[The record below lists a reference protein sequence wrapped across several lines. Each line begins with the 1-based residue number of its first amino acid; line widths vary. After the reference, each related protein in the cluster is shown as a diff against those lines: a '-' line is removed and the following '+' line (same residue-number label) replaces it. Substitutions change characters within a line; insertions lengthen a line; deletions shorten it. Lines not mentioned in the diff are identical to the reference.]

1 MGAAES
7 RPSPPSWL
15 VEACATLDPRDVDEV
30 VTLFRRAAKNAEA
43 HGEPGASCPANPKD
57 AAAYVFEQ
65 ERRLGWHEHDASAR
79 EASREAFGTPPA
91 LDAVLDRLARSVLA
105 GDATT
110 SGTPGSAPRLSAA
123 GDAREKNQPET
134 HGALCAAL
142 VARAACRR
150 AACGDGDAVARLGRA
165 VFPKHRN
172 NIGTDFQKTAD
183 RTRDALEVAR
193 ALASVAL
200 PPDRTTEDARR
211 RDAFLRRVVA
221 TSESIASDDSRGPT
235 FRNERSAF
243 TTLLAQSA
251 YDASMPS
258 RRGRLVPA
266 LFDEDGATRLFAGE
280 RDGESEKRDDGVET
294 KNAAR
299 RTHAPLISPL
309 AAWFLSRSMPA
320 TWRTKWRRVFCS
332 KTHGASFAALVSRC
346 ADAGPTLVAL
356 ETSAGFVVG
365 GVVSESIFSQS
376 PAFFGDARSFV
387 FSLGPTKVPSAKS
400 QQVVTCRDGDN
411 AHSDGDTSD
420 TDGDTTSPGSS
431 GDDAF
436 GDDDFD
442 FGAFGHA
449 RGANENFCYC
459 AYGFSSDR
467 FPNGLGFG
475 GQVGHHCLFLDA
487 GFETGHWR
495 AAAATFG
502 GARLLAPR
510 RSDTRGDARDAE
522 NGAGSFEVRAVEA
535 WAADGDFRARLAAKR
550 RAENRRGAGSGARGG
565 VRDAR
570 HDEARALMETARRDA
585 GPERQER

>member
-1 MGAAES
+1 MV
-7 RPSPPSWL
+7 P
-15 VEACATLDPRDVDEV
+15 V
-30 VTLFRRAAKNAEA
+30 
-43 HGEPGASCPANPKD
+43 
-57 AAAYVFEQ
+57 
-65 ERRLGWHEHDASAR
+65 
-79 EASREAFGTPPA
+79 A
-91 LDAVLDRLARSVLA
+91 LDARDVAHEV
-105 GDATT
+105 
-110 SGTPGSAPRLSAA
+110 APRVL
-123 GDAREKNQPET
+123 
-134 HGALCAAL
+134 L
-142 VARAACRR
+142 
-150 AACGDGDAVARLGRA
+150 
-165 VFPKHRN
+165 
-172 NIGTDFQKTAD
+172 
-183 RTRDALEVAR
+183 
-193 ALASVAL
+193 
-200 PPDRTTEDARR
+200 EDARR
-211 RDAFLRRVVA
+211 VLRRA
-221 TSESIASDDSRGPT
+221 
-235 FRNERSAF
+235 RS
-243 TTLLAQSA
+243 
-251 YDASMPS
+251 
-258 RRGRLVPA
+258 
-266 LFDEDGATRLFAGE
+266 
-280 RDGESEKRDDGVET
+280 
-294 KNAAR
+294 
-299 RTHAPLISPL
+299 
-309 AAWFLSRSMPA
+309 W
-320 TWRTKWRRVFCS
+320 
-332 KTHGASFAALVSRC
+332 C

-400 QQVVTCRDGDN
+400 QRR
-411 AHSDGDTSD
+411 DGDTSD
-420 TDGDTTSPGSS
+420 NGDTSPGSS

-502 GARLLAPR
+502 GARLLPPR
-510 RSDTRGDARDAE
+510 RSDTRGDAGNGAGKRKTE
-522 NGAGSFEVRAVEA
+522 NGAGSFEARAVEA
-535 WAADGDFRARLAAKR
+535 WAVDGDFRARLAAKR

>member
-1 MGAAES
+1 MM
-7 RPSPPSWL
+7 
-15 VEACATLDPRDVDEV
+15 
-30 VTLFRRAAKNAEA
+30 
-43 HGEPGASCPANPKD
+43 ASK
-57 AAAYVFEQ
+57 
-65 ERRLGWHEHDASAR
+65 
-79 EASREAFGTPPA
+79 
-91 LDAVLDRLARSVLA
+91 
-105 GDATT
+105 
-110 SGTPGSAPRLSAA
+110 
-123 GDAREKNQPET
+123 K
-134 HGALCAAL
+134 
-142 VARAACRR
+142 
-150 AACGDGDAVARLGRA
+150 
-165 VFPKHRN
+165 K
-172 NIGTDFQKTAD
+172 K
-183 RTRDALEVAR
+183 
-193 ALASVAL
+193 
-200 PPDRTTEDARR
+200 
-211 RDAFLRRVVA
+211 
-221 TSESIASDDSRGPT
+221 
-235 FRNERSAF
+235 
-243 TTLLAQSA
+243 
-251 YDASMPS
+251 
-258 RRGRLVPA
+258 
-266 LFDEDGATRLFAGE
+266 
-280 RDGESEKRDDGVET
+280 K
-294 KNAAR
+294 AAR
-299 RTHAPLISPL
+299 RTNTPLISPL

-400 QQVVTCRDGDN
+400 QRR
-411 AHSDGDTSD
+411 DGDTSD
-420 TDGDTTSPGSS
+420 NGDTSPGSS

-502 GARLLAPR
+502 GARLLPPR
-510 RSDTRGDARDAE
+510 RSDTRGDAGNAE
-522 NGAGSFEVRAVEA
+522 NRKIGAGSFEARAVEA
-535 WAADGDFRARLAAKR
+535 WAVDGDFRARLAAKR

-565 VRDAR
+565 VPDAR
-570 HDEARALMETARRDA
+570 HDEARALMETARRNA

>member
-7 RPSPPSWL
+7 RPPPPSWL

-30 VTLFRRAAKNAEA
+30 VTLFRRAAKNAES

-65 ERRLGWHEHDASAR
+65 ERRLGWDEHDASAR
-79 EASREAFGTPPA
+79 EASREAFGTPPP

-110 SGTPGSAPRLSAA
+110 SGTPGAAPRLSAT
-123 GDAREKNQPET
+123 GDAEKDQPET
-134 HGALCAAL
+134 HKAGALCAAL
-142 VARAACRR
+142 VSRAACRR
-150 AACGDGDAVARLGRA
+150 AASGDRDAVARLGRA
-165 VFPKHRN
+165 VLPKRR
-172 NIGTDFQKTAD
+172 NIGTDSQTAD
-183 RTRDALEVAR
+183 FQTALELVR

-211 RDAFLRRVVA
+211 RDAFLRRVAA
-221 TSESIASDDSRGPT
+221 TSESITSDASARATSSAS
-235 FRNERSAF
+235 RSAF
-243 TTLLAQSA
+243 TTLLAQST

-266 LFDEDGATRLFAGE
+266 LFDEDGATRLFAE
-280 RDGESEKRDDGVET
+280 SLFDGESSEKHAERDE
-294 KNAAR
+294 NAAR
-299 RTHAPLISPL
+299 RTHSTPLISPL

-332 KTHGASFAALVSRC
+332 KTHGASFAALVARC
-346 ADAGPTLVAL
+346 ADEVGPALVAV
-356 ETSAGFVVG
+356 ETTDGFVVG
-365 GVVSESIFSQS
+365 GVVSESPRFAS
-376 PAFFGDARSFV
+376 PAFFGDARCFV
-387 FSLGPTKVPSAKS
+387 FSLGPTHKAPSAKAKS
-400 QQVVTCRDGDN
+400 CDGGDGED
-411 AHSDGDTSD
+411 AHGEGFD
-420 TDGDTTSPGSS
+420 
-431 GDDAF
+431 F
-436 GDDDFD
+436 DFD
-442 FGAFGHA
+442 FGVFGHA

-495 AAAATFG
+495 ATAATFG
-502 GARLLAPR
+502 KVRLLAPCV
-510 RSDTRGDARDAE
+510 SDSCGDARNSQE
-522 NGAGSFEVRAVEA
+522 NVAGTFRVRAVEA
-535 WAADGDFRARLAAKR
+535 WAVDGDFQARLAAKR

-565 VRDAR
+565 VRAAK
-570 HDEARALMETARRDA
+570 HDEVRALMETARRDA

>member
-1 MGAAES
+1 
-7 RPSPPSWL
+7 
-15 VEACATLDPRDVDEV
+15 
-30 VTLFRRAAKNAEA
+30 
-43 HGEPGASCPANPKD
+43 
-57 AAAYVFEQ
+57 
-65 ERRLGWHEHDASAR
+65 
-79 EASREAFGTPPA
+79 
-91 LDAVLDRLARSVLA
+91 
-105 GDATT
+105 
-110 SGTPGSAPRLSAA
+110 
-123 GDAREKNQPET
+123 
-134 HGALCAAL
+134 
-142 VARAACRR
+142 
-150 AACGDGDAVARLGRA
+150 
-165 VFPKHRN
+165 
-172 NIGTDFQKTAD
+172 
-183 RTRDALEVAR
+183 
-193 ALASVAL
+193 
-200 PPDRTTEDARR
+200 
-211 RDAFLRRVVA
+211 
-221 TSESIASDDSRGPT
+221 
-235 FRNERSAF
+235 
-243 TTLLAQSA
+243 
-251 YDASMPS
+251 MPS
-258 RRGRLVPA
+258 RRGRLVPG

-280 RDGESEKRDDGVET
+280 RDGEASEKRDDGVEKK

-400 QQVVTCRDGDN
+400 QRR
-411 AHSDGDTSD
+411 DGDTSD
-420 TDGDTTSPGSS
+420 NGDTSPGSS

-502 GARLLAPR
+502 GARLLPPR
-510 RSDTRGDARDAE
+510 RSDTRGDAGNGAGNAE
-522 NGAGSFEVRAVEA
+522 NRKIGAGSFEARAVEA
-535 WAADGDFRARLAAKR
+535 WAVDGDFRARLAAKR

>member
-110 SGTPGSAPRLSAA
+110 SGTPGAAPRLSAA
-123 GDAREKNQPET
+123 GDARETNQPET

-165 VFPKHRN
+165 VFPKHRVSE
-172 NIGTDFQKTAD
+172 TAD

-200 PPDRTTEDARR
+200 PPDRTTEGARR

-235 FRNERSAF
+235 TREARNERSAF

-280 RDGESEKRDDGVET
+280 RDGESEKRDDGVEK

-387 FSLGPTKVPSAKS
+387 FSLGPTKAPY
-400 QQVVTCRDGDN
+400 RDGGD
-411 AHSDGDTSD
+411 AHGGDADGDGDFGDTSPG
-420 TDGDTTSPGSS
+420 DGD
-431 GDDAF
+431 DAFDAF

-522 NGAGSFEVRAVEA
+522 NGAGSFEARAVEA
-535 WAADGDFRARLAAKR
+535 WAVDGDFQARLAAKR

>member
-110 SGTPGSAPRLSAA
+110 SGTPGAAPRLSAT
-123 GDAREKNQPET
+123 GDAEKDQPET
-134 HGALCAAL
+134 HKAGALCAAL
-142 VARAACRR
+142 VSRAACRR
-150 AACGDGDAVARLGRA
+150 AASGDRDAVARLGRA
-165 VFPKHRN
+165 VLPKRR
-172 NIGTDFQKTAD
+172 NIGTDFQTAD
-183 RTRDALEVAR
+183 FQTALELVR

-258 RRGRLVPA
+258 RRGRLVPG
-266 LFDEDGATRLFAGE
+266 LFDEDGATRLFAE
-280 RDGESEKRDDGVET
+280 SLFDGESSEKHAERDE
-294 KNAAR
+294 NAAR
-299 RTHAPLISPL
+299 RTHSTPLISPL

-320 TWRTKWRRVFCS
+320 TWRTKWHRVFCS
-332 KTHGASFAALVSRC
+332 KKHGASFAALVSRC

-400 QQVVTCRDGDN
+400 QRR
-411 AHSDGDTSD
+411 DGDTSD
-420 TDGDTTSPGSS
+420 NGDTSPGSS

-502 GARLLAPR
+502 GARLLPPR
-510 RSDTRGDARDAE
+510 RSDTRGDAGNAE
-522 NGAGSFEVRAVEA
+522 NRKIGAGSFEARAVEA
-535 WAADGDFRARLAAKR
+535 WAVDGDFRARLAAKR

-570 HDEARALMETARRDA
+570 HDEARALMETARRNA

>member
-15 VEACATLDPRDVDEV
+15 AEACATLDPRDVDEV

-110 SGTPGSAPRLSAA
+110 SGTPGAAPRLSAA

-165 VFPKHRN
+165 VFPKHRVSE
-172 NIGTDFQKTAD
+172 TAD

-200 PPDRTTEDARR
+200 PPDRTTEGARR

-235 FRNERSAF
+235 TREARNERSAF

-280 RDGESEKRDDGVET
+280 RDGESEKRDDGVE
-294 KNAAR
+294 KKKAAR
-299 RTHAPLISPL
+299 RTNTPLISPL

-387 FSLGPTKVPSAKS
+387 FSLGPTKAPY
-400 QQVVTCRDGDN
+400 RDGGD
-411 AHSDGDTSD
+411 AHGGDADGDGDFGDTSPG
-420 TDGDTTSPGSS
+420 DGD
-431 GDDAF
+431 DAFDAF

-510 RSDTRGDARDAE
+510 RSDTRGDARNAE
-522 NGAGSFEVRAVEA
+522 NGAGSFEARAVEA
-535 WAADGDFRARLAAKR
+535 WAVDGDFQARLAAKR

>member
-7 RPSPPSWL
+7 RPPPPSWL

-30 VTLFRRAAKNAEA
+30 VTLFRRAAKNAES

-65 ERRLGWHEHDASAR
+65 ERRLGWDEHDASAR
-79 EASREAFGTPPA
+79 EASREAFGTPPP
-91 LDAVLDRLARSVLA
+91 LDAVLDRLAQSVLA

-110 SGTPGSAPRLSAA
+110 SGTPGAAPRLRAA
-123 GDAREKNQPET
+123 GDAEKDQPET

-142 VARAACRR
+142 VSRAACRR
-150 AACGDGDAVARLGRA
+150 AASGDRDAVARLGDA
-165 VFPKHRN
+165 VFPKRR
-172 NIGTDFQKTAD
+172 NIGHDFQT
-183 RTRDALEVAR
+183 ALELVR

-200 PPDRTTEDARR
+200 PPDRPTEDARR
-211 RDAFLRRVVA
+211 REAFLRRVAA
-221 TSESIASDDSRGPT
+221 TSGSITSDASARATSSAS
-235 FRNERSAF
+235 RSAF
-243 TTLLAQSA
+243 TTLLAQST

-280 RDGESEKRDDGVET
+280 CDQKNESEKHAEPAE
-294 KNAAR
+294 NAAR
-299 RTHAPLISPL
+299 RTHSTPLISPL
-309 AAWFLSRSMPA
+309 AAWFLSRSMPG

-332 KTHGASFAALVSRC
+332 KTHGASFAALVARC
-346 ADAGPTLVAL
+346 ADEVGPALVAI

-365 GVVSESIFSQS
+365 GVVSESPRFAS
-376 PAFFGDARSFV
+376 PAFFGDARCFV
-387 FSLGPTKVPSAKS
+387 FSLGPIAQAPSDS
-400 QQVVTCRDGDN
+400 QSRQ
-411 AHSDGDTSD
+411 SDGN
-420 TDGDTTSPGSS
+420 DGE
-431 GDDAF
+431 DAHDEGF
-436 GDDDFD
+436 DFDFD
-442 FGAFGHA
+442 FGVFGHA

-487 GFETGHWR
+487 GFETGHYST
-495 AAAATFG
+495 AAATFG
-502 GARLLAPR
+502 KARLLAPCV
-510 RSDTRGDARDAE
+510 SDSCGDARNSQE
-522 NGAGSFEVRAVEA
+522 NVAGTFRVRAVEA
-535 WAADGDFRARLAAKR
+535 WAVDGDFQARLAAKR

-565 VRDAR
+565 VRTAK

>member
-1 MGAAES
+1 M
-7 RPSPPSWL
+7 
-15 VEACATLDPRDVDEV
+15 
-30 VTLFRRAAKNAEA
+30 
-43 HGEPGASCPANPKD
+43 
-57 AAAYVFEQ
+57 
-65 ERRLGWHEHDASAR
+65 
-79 EASREAFGTPPA
+79 
-91 LDAVLDRLARSVLA
+91 
-105 GDATT
+105 
-110 SGTPGSAPRLSAA
+110 
-123 GDAREKNQPET
+123 
-134 HGALCAAL
+134 
-142 VARAACRR
+142 
-150 AACGDGDAVARLGRA
+150 
-165 VFPKHRN
+165 FPKLPRHRVSE
-172 NIGTDFQKTAD
+172 TAD

-200 PPDRTTEDARR
+200 PPDRTTEEARR

-221 TSESIASDDSRGPT
+221 TFASIAIDHDSRGPT
-235 FRNERSAF
+235 TREARNERSAF

-266 LFDEDGATRLFAGE
+266 LFDEDGATRLFAGAFD
-280 RDGESEKRDDGVET
+280 RESQSDEKRAENAENART
-294 KNAAR
+294 NKN
-299 RTHAPLISPL
+299 TTPLISPL

-332 KTHGASFAALVSRC
+332 KTHGASFAALVARC
-346 ADAGPTLVAL
+346 ADAGPALVAL
-356 ETSAGFVVG
+356 ETEDAPRFVVG
-365 GVVSESIFSQS
+365 GVVSESPRFAS

-387 FSLGPTKVPSAKS
+387 FSLGPTKAPY
-400 QQVVTCRDGDN
+400 RDGGD
-411 AHSDGDTSD
+411 AHGGDAHGGGDDGDTSD
-420 TDGDTTSPGSS
+420 GVD

-436 GDDDFD
+436 DGFDAHGEGFD

-449 RGANENFCYC
+449 RGANENFCYG
-459 AYGFSSDR
+459 AFGFSSDR

-510 RSDTRGDARDAE
+510 RSDTRGSDKKTRNAA
-522 NGAGSFEVRAVEA
+522 NAAGTFRVNAVEA
-535 WAADGDFRARLAAKR
+535 WAVDGDFQARLAEKR

-565 VRDAR
+565 VRAAR

>member
-110 SGTPGSAPRLSAA
+110 SGTPGAAPRLSAA

-142 VARAACRR
+142 VARALCRR
-150 AACGDGDAVARLGRA
+150 AACGDGDAVARLGSA

-172 NIGTDFQKTAD
+172 NIGTDFQKSAD

-200 PPDRTTEDARR
+200 PPDRTTENARR

-235 FRNERSAF
+235 FTNERSAF

-258 RRGRLVPA
+258 RRGRLVPG

-280 RDGESEKRDDGVET
+280 RDGESEKRDDGVE
-294 KNAAR
+294 KKKKKAAR
-299 RTHAPLISPL
+299 RTNTPLISPL

-365 GVVSESIFSQS
+365 GVVSESIFFQS

-387 FSLGPTKVPSAKS
+387 FSLGRRRRKTSEAKGEAKGELEEEEEETRTNS
-400 QQVVTCRDGDN
+400 CY
-411 AHSDGDTSD
+411 
-420 TDGDTTSPGSS
+420 
-431 GDDAF
+431 
-436 GDDDFD
+436 D
-442 FGAFGHA
+442 FGASRA
-449 RGANENFCYC
+449 TGANDHFCYC
-459 AYGFSSDR
+459 ARGYSSGR

-475 GQVGHHCLFLDA
+475 GQVGHHCVFLDA

-495 AAAATFG
+495 ASAATFG
-502 GARLLAPR
+502 GARLFP
-510 RSDTRGDARDAE
+510 TQTDADW
-522 NGAGSFEVRAVEA
+522 GTFKVSAVEA
-535 WAADGDFRARLAAKR
+535 WAVDGDFKARLMAER
-550 RAENRRGAGSGARGG
+550 RAENRRGAGSGAGGG
-565 VRDAR
+565 VRSAR
-570 HDEARALMETARRDA
+570 HHEARMLMETARRDA
-585 GPERQER
+585 GGAERNER

>member
-7 RPSPPSWL
+7 RPPPPSWL

-57 AAAYVFEQ
+57 AAAYVFEL

-79 EASREAFGTPPA
+79 EASREAFGTPPP

-110 SGTPGSAPRLSAA
+110 SGTPGAAPRLSAT
-123 GDAREKNQPET
+123 GDAEKDQPET
-134 HGALCAAL
+134 HKAGALCAAL
-142 VARAACRR
+142 VSRAACRR
-150 AACGDGDAVARLGRA
+150 AASGDRDAVARLGRA
-165 VFPKHRN
+165 VLPKRR
-172 NIGTDFQKTAD
+172 NIGTDSQTAD
-183 RTRDALEVAR
+183 FQTALELVR

-211 RDAFLRRVVA
+211 RDAFLRRVAA
-221 TSESIASDDSRGPT
+221 TSESITSDASARATSSAS
-235 FRNERSAF
+235 RSAF
-243 TTLLAQSA
+243 TTLLAQST
-251 YDASMPS
+251 YDTSMPS

-266 LFDEDGATRLFAGE
+266 LFDEDGATRLFAE
-280 RDGESEKRDDGVET
+280 SLFDGESSEKHAERDE
-294 KNAAR
+294 NAAR
-299 RTHAPLISPL
+299 RTHSTPLISPL

-332 KTHGASFAALVSRC
+332 KTHGASFAALVARC
-346 ADAGPTLVAL
+346 ADEVGPALVAV
-356 ETSAGFVVG
+356 ETTDGFVVG
-365 GVVSESIFSQS
+365 GVVSESPRFAS
-376 PAFFGDARSFV
+376 PAFFGDARCFV
-387 FSLGPTKVPSAKS
+387 FSLGPTHKAPSAKAKS
-400 QQVVTCRDGDN
+400 CDGGDGED
-411 AHSDGDTSD
+411 AHGEGFD
-420 TDGDTTSPGSS
+420 
-431 GDDAF
+431 F
-436 GDDDFD
+436 DFD
-442 FGAFGHA
+442 FGVFGHA

-495 AAAATFG
+495 ATAATFG
-502 GARLLAPR
+502 KVRLLAPCV
-510 RSDTRGDARDAE
+510 SDSCGDARNSQE
-522 NGAGSFEVRAVEA
+522 NVAGTFRVRAVEA
-535 WAADGDFRARLAAKR
+535 WAVDGDFQARLAAKR

-565 VRDAR
+565 VRAAK
-570 HDEARALMETARRDA
+570 HDEVRALMETARRDA

>member
-110 SGTPGSAPRLSAA
+110 SGTPGAAPRLSAA

-142 VARAACRR
+142 VARALCRR
-150 AACGDGDAVARLGRA
+150 AACGDGDAVARLVRA

-172 NIGTDFQKTAD
+172 NIGTDFHKTAD

-258 RRGRLVPA
+258 RRGRLVPG

-280 RDGESEKRDDGVET
+280 RDGEASEKRDDGVE
-294 KNAAR
+294 KKKKKRRAAYSC
-299 RTHAPLISPL
+299 ASDFPS
-309 AAWFLSRSMPA
+309 
-320 TWRTKWRRVFCS
+320 RRV
-332 KTHGASFAALVSRC
+332 V
-346 ADAGPTLVAL
+346 PVAL
-356 ETSAGFVVG
+356 
-365 GVVSESIFSQS
+365 
-376 PAFFGDARSFV
+376 
-387 FSLGPTKVPSAKS
+387 
-400 QQVVTCRDGDN
+400 
-411 AHSDGDTSD
+411 
-420 TDGDTTSPGSS
+420 
-431 GDDAF
+431 
-436 GDDDFD
+436 
-442 FGAFGHA
+442 
-449 RGANENFCYC
+449 
-459 AYGFSSDR
+459 
-467 FPNGLGFG
+467 
-475 GQVGHHCLFLDA
+475 
-487 GFETGHWR
+487 
-495 AAAATFG
+495 
-502 GARLLAPR
+502 
-510 RSDTRGDARDAE
+510 DARDVAH
-522 NGAGSFEVRAVEA
+522 EVAPRVLLEDARRVLR
-535 WAADGDFRARLAAKR
+535 RARLSVRGRRPNAGRPRDERRVRRRGRRVGIDIFSVAGVFR
-550 RAENRRGAGSGARGG
+550 GRAELR
-565 VRDAR
+565 VF
-570 HDEARALMETARRDA
+570 ARAHESTLREVTTS
-585 GPERQER
+585 